1 MAKENST
8 DPAIPQSQQ
17 IPPSKMHDLPGV
29 FVRKQPD
36 MAIPSKPVPA
46 SNKGQKA
53 DVKETKIR
61 PLPLVIRT
69 RGRPKPPRPP
79 LLLLTIGKPSIRR
92 LQQERDVKAKRPL
105 VFKGGFE
112 MGADLAYLHQ
122 NRPQ

>member
-53 DVKETKIR
+53 DVKETKNS
-61 PLPLVIRT
+61 T
-69 RGRPKPPRPP
+69 TAAGDKDK
-79 LLLLTIGKPSIRR
+79 G
-92 LQQERDVKAKRPL
+92 KAKTAEAAAPTADDRETLDQATPA
-105 VFKGGFE
+105 
-112 MGADLAYLHQ
+112 GAGCESKTSTGVQRRH
-122 NRPQ
+122 